1 MKKLLKKLSLKERR
15 KEFYKRENEREQEL
29 KNLYLLEKSLFLT
42 EVRLHWSYTSDMKES
57 NIKFNNQLDLS
68 YIDYYK
74 TELEIFQLDEEKEV
88 FNEKVI
94 KNIQDY
100 QSKQQR
106 YLKKKQKKEE
116 AYRNLLKEMLIKLE
130 IARLQARIPSV
141 ILDEVY
147 KEMFGFDKSEIVQ
160 LANQKNN
167 GKIGTTEEVYKLI
180 DEIEQ
185 KSCLECNQIQEMRIQ
200 EMGPEAAAASNKLPR
215 SIIDMLN
222 NSSIDESFIG
232 RDL

>member
-29 KNLYLLEKSLFLT
+29 KELHLLEKSLFLT
-42 EVRLHWSYTSDMKES
+42 EVRLHWSYVSDTKEA